1 MRILLSS
8 SALTMRQ
15 LPIPYQRSI
24 SPEAFYP
31 IAGARSGMPY
41 RTVENKYRC
50 VFWYSLL
57 KLFTHTSIPV
67 WNPLSL
73 EFIGAMPCGSGC
85 LKRLNTLTSRRIIP
99 ESRQAK
105 NGALDPLV
113 LVTDCSQGT
122 IVHHLIFNLSDP

>member
-1 MRILLSS
+1 
-8 SALTMRQ
+8 
-15 LPIPYQRSI
+15 
-24 SPEAFYP
+24 
-31 IAGARSGMPY
+31 MPY

-113 LVTDCSQGT
+113 LVNRLEMEATVGTDLLGMLEIGFLHPKAPQ
-122 IVHHLIFNLSDP
+122 